1 MITSVPAPTGH
12 RRRSSGF
19 RALWTAFAALGVL
32 LAACGSP
39 SPPPGTDPVPP
50 RTTGYLP
57 VDGIDVYYEVHGA
70 AREDRAPLVMLHGGL
85 VAIDMS
91 FGAMIPRL
99 AEDRQVIAIEQQG
112 HGHTADRG
120 GPLSYDRMTADT
132 AAVLRHLGVGR
143 ADVFGYSM
151 GGVTALKLG
160 IQHPDLVRKLVI
172 ASAAFDSAG
181 YYPGVLDGI
190 AAMSPDD
197 FAGSGLPET
206 YASVAPDPAAWTGL
220 VEKVKQL
227 DLQFQGVPPEQ
238 IASITAASL
247 VIVGDSDD
255 VAISHAAR
263 LFELLGG
270 GTPGDH
276 KGLPDDQL
284 TVLPATGH
292 LGVITERGDA
302 VVSTMT
308 AFLDGPTPAA
318 RPGG

>member
-1 MITSVPAPTGH
+1 MVRTVPALKGS
-12 RRRSSGF
+12 RRGLLASSAGI
-19 RALWTAFAALGVL
+19 AALGIL
-32 LAACGSP
+32 LAACATP
-39 SPPPGTDPVPP
+39 SPAPPGPEPAPGSAP

-70 AREDRAPLVMLHGGL
+70 AREGKAPLVLLHGGL

-91 FGAMIPRL
+91 FGGMIPRL
-99 AEDRQVIAIEQQG
+99 AADRQVIAIEQQG
-112 HGHTADRG
+112 HGHTADRS
-120 GPLSYDRMTADT
+120 GPLSYDRMAADT
-132 AAVLRHLGVGR
+132 VAVLRHLGVGR

-160 IQHPDLVRKLVI
+160 IQHPDLVRKLVV
-172 ASAAFDSAG
+172 ASAAFDKAG
-181 YYPGVLDGI
+181 YYPGVLEGI
-190 AAMSPDD
+190 AAMSPDN
-197 FAGSGLPET
+197 FAGSGLPEI
-206 YASVAPDPAAWTGL
+206 YASVAPDPGAWTGL

-238 IASITAASL
+238 IASIAAATL

-255 VAISHAAR
+255 VSIAHAAR

-276 KGLPDDQL
+276 KGLPDAQL

-292 LGVITERGDA
+292 LGVLTERSDA
-302 VVSTMT
+302 VVATTT
-308 AFLDGPTPAA
+308 AFLD
-318 RPGG
+318 RP